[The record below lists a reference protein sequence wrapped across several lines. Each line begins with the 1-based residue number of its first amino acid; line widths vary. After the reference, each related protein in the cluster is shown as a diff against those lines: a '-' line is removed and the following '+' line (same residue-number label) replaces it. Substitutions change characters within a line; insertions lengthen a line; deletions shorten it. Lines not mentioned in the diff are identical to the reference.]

1 MTIFKKFKM
10 VRYARARDRQ
20 VRFDT
25 ASRVQRQAGWVV
37 TREWKEE
44 DRGSGGM
51 KRNEQNRDG

>member
-1 MTIFKKFKM
+1 M